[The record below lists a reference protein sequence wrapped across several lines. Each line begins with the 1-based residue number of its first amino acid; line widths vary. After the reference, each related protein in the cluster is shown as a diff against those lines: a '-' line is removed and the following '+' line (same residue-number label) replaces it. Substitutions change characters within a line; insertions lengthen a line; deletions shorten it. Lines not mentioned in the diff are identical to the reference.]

1 MKKNKDVIEYLLVD
15 EKLRPRRVC
24 KRCSV
29 ESIAFRDL
37 LCSVNISGK
46 RKGQVPLLR
55 LGSFIDCSDK
65 IKGEFRS
72 PSIPQLIII
81 PSTPFFTL
89 LSKEQT

>member
-37 LCSVNISGK
+37 LCSVNISGI
-46 RKGQVPLLR
+46 RKGQVPPEAR
-55 LGSFIDCSDK
+55 VIH
-65 IKGEFRS
+65 
-72 PSIPQLIII
+72 
-81 PSTPFFTL
+81 
-89 LSKEQT
+89 